1 MAEFSLSRR
10 RFTLSA
16 AAATAAMALPGQ
28 AVLSVPLEKQASTT
42 LPPPQQAGAM
52 PATLEQQEKAAL
64 AKLSPTAQAEV
75 EMKFREVLR
84 KYGDRLSDEQKT
96 DVHKV
101 LAEAQEGLEAIR
113 AFVLANGD
121 QPAAVFHVYRGEG
134 KK

>member
-16 AAATAAMALPGQ
+16 AAATAAMALPAQ
-28 AVLSVPLEKQASTT
+28 AVPPVTLEEQASTT
-42 LPPPQQAGAM
+42 PPSQASAT

-64 AKLSPTAQAEV
+64 AKLSPPAQAEV

-84 KYGDRLSDEQKT
+84 KYGDRLSDEQET

-101 LAEAQEGLEAIR
+101 LAEAQEGLDAIR